1 MHSALPISEGAAV
14 PYDPADPSRAFH
26 TALDALTPT
35 PTPAQILTPTLT
47 QSLTLTL
54 TLTLRLTREH
64 GARSVTMLQRS
75 AGLVVSEESVLSHGL
90 GALYSE
96 AHKPTPNRTT

>member
-1 MHSALPISEGAAV
+1 MVTLTLP
-14 PYDPADPSRAFH
+14 
-26 TALDALTPT
+26 LTL
-35 PTPAQILTPTLT
+35 ILTLTLT
-47 QSLTLTL
+47 LTLSLTLTL
-54 TLTLRLTREH
+54 TLTLTLALTLTLTLTLSLTREH
-64 GARSVTMLQRS
+64 GAHSVTMLQRS